1 MSPRS
6 SRPAAL
12 YKGFASQVAGG
23 VTPRPISI
31 PWLLLGPTHGH
42 IYALQLLLVT
52 DNPSPVAGS
61 ASDRLDNGTSVGPAL
76 PHPPGRLAVPP
87 PQTKAGLS
95 RQAKA
100 GTAFRVAPNV
110 YIVGASLA

>member
-1 MSPRS
+1 M
-6 SRPAAL
+6 
-12 YKGFASQVAGG
+12 
-23 VTPRPISI
+23 
-31 PWLLLGPTHGH
+31 
-42 IYALQLLLVT
+42 T

-61 ASDRLDNGTSVGPAL
+61 ASDRLDNGTSVARAL
-76 PHPPGRLAVPP
+76 PHPAGRLAVAT

-110 YIVGASLA
+110 YIAGATLAPAQAVAQHRTAIISVFWPGAVLSDRTTLTGGMPFEGWIFIAHPDPTRRS